1 MALPLDLVTKLQQ
14 EPPEPAWKDIVE
26 YAWEVCSKP
35 LPENNAETEITNR
48 DRAIG
53 DLDHF
58 FATAGWDLWLSFE
71 AAVPKTSTAL
81 AEWWHKRSHGRAI
94 LILDGLSLRE
104 TPWILAQAE
113 ARGFSTKRAFVTGA
127 ELPAETT
134 AFAKALGFGQR
145 SSLGNNGAGG
155 SHKLTGAKTETADIP
170 WLDCAEMI
178 GAEPDWVF
186 WHQWPDHRLHDHDDP
201 GKGLSSLIS
210 EIHEHVLGDDFWS
223 LVSRLATGRDLVITS
238 DHGYASSGH
247 FTDSEKDQT
256 DYLKNRYKS
265 GRAIPS
271 SDPAGAW
278 VPPIDLSIP
287 SAHGTYLYVNGRR
300 KWKSAGGYPTLT
312 HGGITVLETLV
323 PFIELERK

>member
-1 MALPLDLVTKLQQ
+1 MALPLDLVAKLQQ
-14 EPPEPAWKDIVE
+14 EPPGPAWKAIIDH
-26 YAWEVCSKP
+26 AWKTCSQP
-35 LPENNAETEITNR
+35 LPENKAEAEITNR

-58 FATAGWDLWLSFE
+58 MATAGWDLWHSYE
-71 AAVPKTSTAL
+71 TSVPKTSDVL
-81 AEWWHKRSHGRAI
+81 AEWWQGNSSGRAV

-104 TPWILAQAE
+104 IPWLLTQAE
-113 ARGFSTKRAFVTGA
+113 ARGFGTKQAIATGA

-134 AFAKALGFGQR
+134 AFAKAMGFGQR

-155 SHKLTGAKTETADIP
+155 SHKLMGAITETADIP

-186 WHQWPDHRLHDHDDP
+186 WHHWPDHRLHDHDDP
-201 GKGLSSLIS
+201 GKGLGSLIS
-210 EIHEHVLGDDFWS
+210 EIREHLIGDDFWKF
-223 LVSRLATGRDLVITS
+223 VSSLATGRGLVITS
-238 DHGYASSGH
+238 DHGYTSSGH

-256 DYLKNRYKS
+256 EYLKKKYKS
-265 GRAIPS
+265 GRAVLS
-271 SDPAGAW
+271 SAPPGSW

-287 SAHGTYLYVNGRR
+287 STHGTYLYVNGRR

-312 HGGITVLETLV
+312 HGGITVLEALV